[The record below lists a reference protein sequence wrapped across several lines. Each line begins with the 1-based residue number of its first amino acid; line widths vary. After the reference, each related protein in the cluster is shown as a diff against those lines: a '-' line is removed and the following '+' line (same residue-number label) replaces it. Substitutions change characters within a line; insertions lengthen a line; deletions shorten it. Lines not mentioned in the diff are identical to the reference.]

1 MRFFI
6 GVLAGW
12 LALSVAAPAA
22 TRIVWRTDKPDDIAR
37 LNDDLRQA
45 MQGATLNA
53 KQRKQ
58 LENSNLA
65 LQRAV
70 DAHTEGKSF
79 DTQAVVKAC
88 KNIETMNKADVF
100 SANDK
105 KTIQRDLG
113 RSEGPDLPT
122 TGPAT
127 QEPLRFPALVAK
139 RARKGRKEAKD
150 AKRTQRS
157 FCVLCLFATFA
168 RPFL

>member
-113 RSEGPDLPT
+113 RLKDQIYQQPVRRRRNPYGF
-122 TGPAT
+122 
-127 QEPLRFPALVAK
+127 PLW
-139 RARKGRKEAKD
+139 
-150 AKRTQRS
+150 
-157 FCVLCLFATFA
+157 
-168 RPFL
+168 